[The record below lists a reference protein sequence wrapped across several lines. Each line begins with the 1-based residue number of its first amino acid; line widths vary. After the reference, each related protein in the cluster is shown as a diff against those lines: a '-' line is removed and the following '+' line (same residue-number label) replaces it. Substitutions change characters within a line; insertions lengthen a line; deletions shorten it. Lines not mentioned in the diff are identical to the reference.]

1 MKKTFSRILV
11 GLCVIA
17 GAILLVIATLGVSRL
32 GWTTAD
38 DKTAKPDTPVELPPS
53 PVSVQEVAFDDRI
66 QITDSY
72 PGVIEPFERFS
83 LGFEIGGRVV
93 ALGVNSSGESLDDG
107 DRVQKGQ
114 VLAKLDARVLRAQVE
129 EIEAQIR
136 ETAARK
142 TEAEA
147 RQVQADADWKRLQEV
162 QETNPEAI
170 TDAARDQTDMNLKV
184 ANSQLEVIAAQAS
197 MLDAQL
203 AIAKKALEDAELIC
217 PVDGVISRRL
227 VNPGESV
234 TANQPAFEVL
244 IVNQVLL
251 IVGVPEAYVGEIR
264 RGQPVNIQMLARN
277 RFRQERPNH
286 EGAVYRVA
294 QTADD
299 TTGLFG
305 VEVLIDNSEGL
316 LRPGQ
321 IGRGHIVV
329 RDDVKGY
336 RVPRTAAVKRQ
347 GFTLIFAVDD
357 TDIARAVV
365 LEDWIEQGDDLVIS
379 ELPDNLHKIV
389 VRGQHRLVNGQP
401 VQIILPDSTISTP
414 QTPDSRLQT
423 PDS

>member
-1 MKKTFSRILV
+1 MKKTLSRILV

-17 GAILLVIATLGVSRL
+17 GAILLVLATLGASRL
-32 GWTTAD
+32 GWKTAD
-38 DKTAKPDTPVELPPS
+38 DQTAKPDTPIELPPS
-53 PVSVQEVAFDDRI
+53 PVSVREVAFEDKI
-66 QITDSY
+66 EITDSY

-93 ALGVNSSGESLDDG
+93 ALGVNSSDEPLDDG

-129 EIEAQIR
+129 EIESQIR
-136 ETAARK
+136 ETAARNI
-142 TEAEA
+142 EAEA
-147 RQVQADADWKRLQEV
+147 RQIQADADWKRLLEV

-170 TDAARDQTDMNLKV
+170 TDATRDETEMNLKV
-184 ANSQLEVIAAQAS
+184 ANSQLDVIAAQAS

-203 AIAKKALEDAELIC
+203 AIARKTLEDAELTC

-234 TANQPAFEVL
+234 TAHQPAFEVL

-251 IVGVPEAYVGEIR
+251 MVGVPEAYVGDIH
-264 RGQPVNIQMLARN
+264 RGQPVDVRMLARN
-277 RFRQERPNH
+277 RFRQERPHHNG
-286 EGAVYRVA
+286 EVYRVA
-294 QTADD
+294 QTADE

-305 VEVLIDNSEGL
+305 VEILIDNSKGL
-316 LRPGQ
+316 LRSGQ
-321 IGRGHIVV
+321 IGRGHIVI
-329 RDDVKGY
+329 RDDVKGF

-357 TDIARAVV
+357 TDIAHAVV

-389 VRGQHRLVNGQP
+389 VRGQHRLVDGQP
-401 VQIILPDSTISTP
+401 VQIVLPDSTISSP
-414 QTPDSRLQT
+414 QTPDS
-423 PDS
+423 